1 MNNSIPYCKRL
12 FWAVLC
18 ASAIVTAHGAA
29 VTYTWSGAGEP
40 NADGSL
46 NWSNPANW
54 GKTTAGD
61 YPGKAKSDIATF
73 PASTVSK
80 VRIDVSKT
88 IATLNANGSGL
99 DLTFVRDEGCVL
111 TLTGSI
117 NYGTE
122 NSKTETGSVITLDGA
137 EISAGASTTYINT
150 TSKLYLKN
158 AASLKVSVLRM
169 DSKYAYKEGLVE
181 LSGGSLLTVAKTG
194 NTAFCLN
201 DGGKLVIDDS
211 TVDIKGYVYVN
222 NQNAGGGRIVFEGA
236 QPKMLVSGATFRS
249 QNAAASTRGTDF
261 DFLVPAEGWTE
272 APIQHLATTQAFLDG
287 APSCPTKMRFNVLPE
302 SPVFTSGLTADI
314 PLIAATAGMKTS
326 VAEFAPIR
334 YEPSNYL
341 KFSDDT
347 TAVSLH
353 VETTDH
359 IVRVGTTKTE
369 SCGFPG
375 PFYGYHTFAPGQ
387 ATFTFTNATYA
398 VGSTAVTGARVYSV
412 DPETG
417 DRTEIAGSPFAGD
430 TFTCAVGA
438 GMLDV
443 VWEYGWTSAFA
454 NTVYVTPEGDDA
466 NDGTTWETAV
476 ASLSNAVAKA
486 ESGGIVFADG
496 RYECINYPAAVSV
509 TNPVTLASVNGR
521 DVTEL
526 YFKRTANVRAMTLK
540 HANAVLCG
548 FALSSDKST
557 YGAGCLSMTAGL
569 VTNCTIRG
577 FSCARADSNG
587 LAISLSG
594 GTMSDCVMTNN
605 NLYTSGGSGAWGH
618 VRLTKAGAV
627 VDRCVV
633 SDNTSADSSGGN
645 GAAVGLDAAGVQVR
659 NTLIAR
665 NVKAGKTPGLYVV
678 KGGIVD
684 NCTIVS
690 NMCLSA
696 TAQGGVYAASGAI
709 IRNSIIYGNVNM
721 NGEQNF
727 TTLDAGAKLTNC
739 CSTDDITGNGTNNV
753 VAAPEF
759 VDYDH
764 GDYHLASGAC
774 INGGAMLDWMNEN
787 SIDLDGNP
795 IGDQPEI
802 GCYAYQEGDLSAA
815 AVFSSVYGVDT
826 LTVTNTAS
834 VAGRDKRGLVY
845 NWYLTGGAEPDV
857 AGEDKQSVE
866 WAYNQPG
873 VYTVR
878 LVVTNAAGETSEAV
892 YEDVITVSPNTVY
905 VSKNST
911 PTRPYGSWETA
922 ADSVLDALKIA
933 GDGTTII
940 VGDGVYTNDDTIIVT
955 KDIRFVSLNG
965 RDRTVMTR
973 VKSGV
978 KLLDVGCPTATVEGF
993 TFRQEVYGTT
1003 MEYVAFTMRSGC
1015 ITNCVFRDIY
1025 DKSYNGGY
1033 ACFASLSGGLLV
1045 DCVIDH
1051 CHGEYRT
1058 SFLTGGGATIE
1069 RCAFTNNDLAFD
1081 EYGGFADEAAFTFRN
1096 CLFAYN
1102 RSGDSMDIARGSI
1115 MTPRDGTVLENCTIV
1130 SNVIATAKNSTAEKM
1145 RPAVSTKN
1153 PKYAE
1158 GTVRNCI
1165 IWGNTNPF
1173 GVNDVTTSSKVTYTL
1188 SGNAE
1193 LDGVDG
1199 NICADPKF
1207 YLPGSGKFRL
1217 RDGSPAVDAGQYQ
1230 PWMNNAFDLNLNP
1243 RIYGADRGGVVDVGC
1258 YERIPVGFKMLVR

>member
-1 MNNSIPYCKRL
+1 MNSMVNRFTAFSCACI
-12 FWAVLC
+12 FAVFC
-18 ASAIVTAHGAA
+18 AQGAA
-29 VTYTWSGAGEP
+29 VTYTWNGAGLP
-40 NADGSL
+40 NDDGSL
-46 NWSNPANW
+46 NWSNPTNW
-54 GKTTAGD
+54 GKTAAGD

-80 VRIDVSKT
+80 VRIDVTKT
-88 IATLNANGSGL
+88 IATLNASGSGL

-111 TLTGSI
+111 TLTGAF
-117 NYGTE
+117 NYGAA
-122 NSKTETGSVITLDGA
+122 NSTTETGSRITLDGA
-137 EISAGASTTYINT
+137 EIVTGSATYINT
-150 TSKLYLKN
+150 TAALVLKDAATLQVPTLYMR
-158 AASLKVSVLRM
+158 SSTVY
-169 DSKYAYKEGLVE
+169 DEGLLD
-181 LSGGSLLTVAKTG
+181 LSGCSTMILSATGTSLGISGGAKIV
-194 NTAFCLN
+194 L
-201 DGGKLVIDDS
+201 DDS
-211 TVDIKGYVYVN
+211 TLSVAGNVYVN
-222 NQNAGGGRIVFEGA
+222 NNDSGSLTGGGRIVFKGA
-236 QPKMLVSGATFRS
+236 NPKMQVSGATFRS
-249 QNAAASTRGTDF
+249 ENTASRTLGADF
-261 DFLVPAEGWTE
+261 DFIVPAEGWTE
-272 APIQHLATTQAFLDG
+272 PPLQHLSATGKFLDG
-287 APSCPTKMRFNVLPE
+287 APKCPAKIRFNVLPE
-302 SPVFTSGLTADI
+302 SPAFTGGLTADV
-314 PLIAATAGMKTS
+314 PLISTAAGMLTS
-326 VAEFAPIR
+326 VAEFAEVR
-334 YEPSNYL
+334 YPAFNSI
-341 KFSDDT
+341 KISADT
-347 TAVSLH
+347 KSVTLH
-353 VETTDH
+353 VMDPQKTVHVTS
-359 IVRVGTTKTE
+359 TKTE

-375 PFYGYHTFAPGQ
+375 PFYGYRTFAPGQ

-412 DPETG
+412 DPDTG
-417 DRTEIAGSPFAGD
+417 VRTEIAGSPFAGD

-443 VWEYGWTSAFA
+443 VWEYGWTSAFT
-454 NTVYVTPEGDDA
+454 NTVYVTPDGDDA

-496 RYECINYPAAVSV
+496 RYECIDYPVAV
-509 TNPVTLASVNGR
+509 TLDKPVTVASVNGR
-521 DVTEL
+521 EVTEL
-526 YFKRTANVRAMTLK
+526 YFKRTANVRAMALK
-540 HANAVLCG
+540 HADAVLRG

-557 YGAGCLSMTAGL
+557 YGSGCLLMTAGL
-569 VTNCTIRG
+569 VTNCTVRG
-577 FSCARADSNG
+577 FSCARASSNG

-605 NLYTSGGSGAWGH
+605 NLHTSGGSAAWGH
-618 VRLTKAGAV
+618 VRLTGMDAV
-627 VDRCVV
+627 VDRCIVA
-633 SDNTSADSSGGN
+633 DNTSADSSSGN
-645 GAAVGLDAAGVQVR
+645 GAAVGLDTAGAQLR
-659 NTLIAR
+659 NSLIAR
-665 NVKAGKTPGLYVV
+665 NVKSGKTPGLYVV

-739 CSTDDITGNGTNNV
+739 CSTDDTTGNGTNNV

-774 INGGAMLDWMNEN
+774 INHGAVLDWMNEN

-802 GCYAYQEGDLSAA
+802 GCYAYQEGALSAA

-845 NWYLTGGAEPDV
+845 NWYLTGGVEPDV

-866 WAYNQPG
+866 WVYNQPG

-892 YEDVITVSPNTVY
+892 YEDAITVSPNTVY

-911 PTRPYGSWETA
+911 PARPYGSWETA
-922 ADSVLDALKIA
+922 ADSVLDALQIA

-940 VGDGVYTNDDTIIVT
+940 VGDGVYTNDDTIVVT
-955 KDIRFVSLNG
+955 KDIHFVSQNG
-965 RDRTVMTR
+965 RDKTVMTR
-973 VKSGV
+973 NKSGV
-978 KLLDVGCPTATVEGF
+978 KLLDVGCSTAKVEGF
-993 TFRQEVYGTT
+993 TFRQEQYGSA
-1003 MEYVAFTMRSGC
+1003 MGGFAFSMRSGC
-1015 ITNCVFRDIY
+1015 ITNCVFRDV
-1025 DKSYNGGY
+1025 YNSDGY
-1033 ACFASLSGGLLV
+1033 ASIASLSGGLVV
-1045 DCVIDH
+1045 DSAFDH

-1058 SFLTGGGATIE
+1058 SFFTSGGATFE
-1069 RCAFTNNDLAFD
+1069 RCAFTNNDLAFI
-1081 EYGGFADEAAFTFRN
+1081 EYGGFADEGVFTFRN
-1096 CLFAYN
+1096 CLFANN
-1102 RSGDSMDIARGSI
+1102 RCGDSMDITRGGLI
-1115 MTPRDGTVLENCTIV
+1115 TLRKGAVMENCTIV
-1130 SNVIATAKNSTAEKM
+1130 NNEIPTAKLSTASRA
-1145 RPAVSTKN
+1145 RPAVSTKDTSGN
-1153 PKYAE
+1153 DYAC
-1158 GTVRNCI
+1158 TVRNCI

-1199 NICADPKF
+1199 NICADPRLKF
-1207 YLPGSGKFRL
+1207 SSRQKYRLTRASPCLGAGSNQAWMENAVNLDGKPMVHA
-1217 RDGSPAVDAGQYQ
+1217 DGKVD
-1230 PWMNNAFDLNLNP
+1230 M
-1243 RIYGADRGGVVDVGC
+1243 GC
-1258 YERIPVGFKMLVR
+1258 YGLGALGLMMVVE

>member
-1 MNNSIPYCKRL
+1 MNSMVNRFTAFSCACI
-12 FWAVLC
+12 FAVFC
-18 ASAIVTAHGAA
+18 AQGAA
-29 VTYTWSGAGEP
+29 VTYTWNGAGLP
-40 NADGSL
+40 NDDGSL
-46 NWSNPANW
+46 NWSNPTNW

-80 VRIDVSKT
+80 VRIDVTKT
-88 IATLNANGSGL
+88 IATLNASGSGL

-117 NYGTE
+117 NYGKE
-122 NSKTETGSVITLDGA
+122 NSTTETGSVVTLDGV

-150 TSKLYLKN
+150 TSKLFLKN
-158 AASLKVSVLRM
+158 AASLTVSVLRM
-169 DSKYAYKEGLVE
+169 DSSAAYKEGLVE

-201 DGGKLVIDDS
+201 DGGRLVIDDS
-211 TVDIKGYVYVN
+211 MVDIKGYVYVN
-222 NQNAGGGRIVFEGA
+222 HQNAGGGRIVFKGA
-236 QPKMLVSGATFRS
+236 HPKMMVSGATFRS
-249 QNAAASTRGTDF
+249 HNAAASTRGTDF
-261 DFLVPAEGWTE
+261 DFLVPAEGWAE
-272 APIQHLATTQAFLDG
+272 APLQHLSATGKFLDG
-287 APSCPTKMRFNVLPE
+287 ASKCPAKMRFNVLPE
-302 SPVFTSGLTADI
+302 SPVFTGGLTADI
-314 PLIAATAGMKTS
+314 PLISTTAGMLTS
-326 VAEFAPIR
+326 AAEFAEVR
-334 YEPSNYL
+334 YSAFNRVEISP
-341 KFSDDT
+341 DT
-347 TAVSLH
+347 KSVTLH
-353 VETTDH
+353 VLDPQKTVHVTS
-359 IVRVGTTKTE
+359 TKTE

-387 ATFTFTNATYA
+387 ATFTFTNASYA
-398 VGSTAVTGARVYSV
+398 VGSTTVTGARVYSV
-412 DPETG
+412 DPDTG
-417 DRTEIAGSPFAGD
+417 VRTEIAGSPFAGD

-443 VWEYGWTSAFA
+443 VWEYGWTSAFT
-454 NTVYVTPEGDDA
+454 NTVYVAPYGDDA

-496 RYECINYPAAVSV
+496 RYECIDYPVAV
-509 TNPVTLASVNGR
+509 TLDKPVTVASVNGR
-521 DVTEL
+521 EVTEL
-526 YFKRTANVRAMTLK
+526 YFKRTANVRAMALK
-540 HANAVLCG
+540 HADAVLCG

-557 YGAGCLSMTAGL
+557 YGAGCLLMTAGL
-569 VTNCTIRG
+569 VTNCTVRG
-577 FSCARADSNG
+577 FSCERASSNG

-594 GTMSDCVMTNN
+594 GTMVDCVMTNN
-605 NLYTSGGSGAWGH
+605 NLHTSGGSGAWGH

-739 CSTDDITGNGTNNV
+739 CSTDDTTGNGTNNV

-774 INGGAMLDWMNEN
+774 INHGAVLDWMNEN
-787 SIDLDGNP
+787 SVDLDGNP
-795 IGDQPEI
+795 IGDEPEI
-802 GCYAYQEGDLSAA
+802 GCYAYQEGALSAA

-866 WAYNQPG
+866 WVYNQPG

-922 ADSVLDALKIA
+922 ADSVLDALQIA

-940 VGDGVYTNDDTIIVT
+940 VGDGVYTNDDTIVVT
-955 KDIRFVSLNG
+955 KDIHFVSLNG
-965 RDRTVMTR
+965 RDKTVMTR
-973 VKSGV
+973 AKPGV
-978 KLLDVGCPTATVEGF
+978 KLLDVGCPTAMVEGF
-993 TFRQEVYGTT
+993 TFRQEVYGAT

-1025 DKSYNGGY
+1025 DETYNDGY
-1033 ACFASLSGGLLV
+1033 ASFAGMSGGLLV

-1051 CHGEYRT
+1051 CRGKGRT
-1058 SFLTGGGATIE
+1058 SFFTGGGATIE
-1069 RCAFTNNDLAFD
+1069 RCVFADNHLDFS
-1081 EYGGFADEAAFTFRN
+1081 EYGGFACEAAFTFRN
-1096 CLFAYN
+1096 CLFTEN
-1102 RSGDSMDIARGSI
+1102 HCSDSSDDVPVDKRGALISLKS
-1115 MTPRDGTVLENCTIV
+1115 TGVLENCTIV
-1130 SNVIATAKNSTAEKM
+1130 GNRIETASQSKEGAT
-1145 RPAVSTKN
+1145 RPAV
-1153 PKYAE
+1153 YVE

-1173 GVNDVTTSSKVTYTL
+1173 DTNDITTSPNVTYTL

-1193 LDGVDG
+1193 LDGADG
-1199 NICADPKF
+1199 NICADPRLKF
-1207 YLPGSGKFRL
+1207 SSRQKYRLTRASPCLGAGSNQAWMENAVNLDGKPMVHA
-1217 RDGSPAVDAGQYQ
+1217 DGKVD
-1230 PWMNNAFDLNLNP
+1230 M
-1243 RIYGADRGGVVDVGC
+1243 GC
-1258 YERIPVGFKMLVR
+1258 YGLGALGLMMVIE

>member
-1 MNNSIPYCKRL
+1 MNSMVNRFTAFSCACI
-12 FWAVLC
+12 FAVFC
-18 ASAIVTAHGAA
+18 AQGAA
-29 VTYTWSGAGEP
+29 VTYTWNGAGLP
-40 NADGSL
+40 NDDGSL
-46 NWSNPANW
+46 NWSNPTNW
-54 GKTTAGD
+54 GKTAATD
-61 YPGKAKSDIATF
+61 YPGKATSDIAAF
-73 PASTVSK
+73 PASTTAK
-80 VRIDVSKT
+80 IKIDVSKK
-88 IATLNANGSGL
+88 IASITATASGL

-111 TLTGSI
+111 TLTGAFA
-117 NYGTE
+117 YGTE
-122 NSKTETGSVITLDGA
+122 NSKTETGSVITIDGA

-169 DSKYAYKEGLVE
+169 DSKYAYQEGLVE

-272 APIQHLATTQAFLDG
+272 APIQHLSETGVFLDG

-341 KFSDDT
+341 QFSDDT

-387 ATFTFTNATYA
+387 ATFTFTNASYA
-398 VGSTAVTGARVYSV
+398 VGSTTVTGARVYSV

-496 RYECINYPAAVSV
+496 RYECIDYPLAV
-509 TNPVTLASVNGR
+509 TLDKPVTVASVNGR
-521 DVTEL
+521 EVTEL
-526 YFKRTANVRAMTLK
+526 YFKRTAVVRAMTLK
-540 HANAVLCG
+540 HSDAIVRGLA
-548 FALSSDKST
+548 FSSDKST
-557 YGAGCLSMTAGL
+557 YGAGCLSMSAGL
-569 VTNCTIRG
+569 ITNCTIQG
-577 FSCARADSNG
+577 FNCALSKSSG
-587 LAISLSG
+587 LAADLSG
-594 GTMSDCVMTNN
+594 GRICDTVMTNN
-605 NLYTSGGSGAWGH
+605 NLNSSGGSSLYGIL
-618 VRLTKAGAV
+618 RLTGGNAVADRCVIMDNTVANNSGASSSAGAV
-627 VDRCVV
+627 YV
-633 SDNTSADSSGGN
+633 AGGTTI
-645 GAAVGLDAAGVQVR
+645 R
-659 NTLIAR
+659 NSLVAR
-665 NVKAGKTPGLYVV
+665 NVKPSYTSGICVLKN
-678 KGGIVD
+678 GIVD

-696 TAQGGVYAASGAI
+696 TANGAVSAASGAI

-753 VAAPEF
+753 VATPEF

-774 INGGAMLDWMNEN
+774 INGGAVLDWMNEN
-787 SIDLDGNP
+787 SVDLDGNP

-802 GCYAYQEGDLSAA
+802 GCYAYQEGALSAA

-866 WAYNQPG
+866 WVYNQPG

-922 ADSVLDALKIA
+922 ADSVLDALQIA

-940 VGDGVYTNDDTIIVT
+940 VGDGVYTNDDTIVVT
-955 KDIRFVSLNG
+955 KDIHFVSQNG
-965 RDRTVMTR
+965 RDKTVMTR
-973 VKSGV
+973 AKSGV
-978 KLLDVGCPTATVEGF
+978 KLLDVGCSTAMVEGF
-993 TFRQEVYGTT
+993 TFRQEVYGAT

-1025 DKSYNGGY
+1025 DKTYNGGY
-1033 ACFASLSGGLLV
+1033 ASFASMSGGLLV

-1051 CHGEYRT
+1051 CHGEGRT
-1058 SFLTGGGATIE
+1058 SFLTGGGATID
-1069 RCAFTNNDLAFD
+1069 RCAFTNNDLAFG
-1081 EYGGFADEAAFTFRN
+1081 EYGGIADEAAFTFRN
-1096 CLFAYN
+1096 CLFAN
-1102 RSGDSMDIARGSI
+1102 NHCGDSMAMTHGAIITVKSGS
-1115 MTPRDGTVLENCTIV
+1115 VFENCTV
-1130 SNVIATAKNSTAEKM
+1130 VGNRIATASKSKAEAT
-1145 RPAVSTKN
+1145 RPAVIAN
-1153 PKYAE
+1153 

-1173 GVNDVTTSSKVTYTL
+1173 DVNDVSTSANVTYTL

-1193 LDGVDG
+1193 LDGVDS
-1199 NICADPKF
+1199 NICADPRLKF
-1207 YLPGSGKFRL
+1207 SSRQKYRLTRASPCLGAGSNQAWMENAVNLDGKPMVHA
-1217 RDGSPAVDAGQYQ
+1217 DGKVD
-1230 PWMNNAFDLNLNP
+1230 M
-1243 RIYGADRGGVVDVGC
+1243 GC
-1258 YERIPVGFKMLVR
+1258 YGLGALGLMMVVE